1 MTRELT
7 INLGDILEE
16 KYPNGFHLPADIDVA
31 MLLEYGDDDW
41 SHCLNL
47 DAILETENKVA
58 LIWSV
63 DDALARRPDL
73 DEDQAWKVLITARD
87 DFQKDKCHLDFIE
100 STANGIYPVGG
111 LAQTLLIRRVVA
123 LLKSVEA
130 LPNSYLSLPDQVVDI
145 ASRLDELEQAI
156 AKAGGQP

>member
-16 KYPNGFHLPADIDVA
+16 KYPNGFHVPANIDVS

-41 SHCLNL
+41 SHSLNL
-47 DAILETENKVA
+47 DAVLEAENKVA

-63 DDALARRPDL
+63 DDVLARRPDL
-73 DEDQAWKVLITARD
+73 DEEQAWKVLVTARD
-87 DFQKDKCHLDFIE
+87 DFLKDKCHLDFIE
-100 STANGIYPVGG
+100 STANGLYPVGG
-111 LAQTLLIRRVVA
+111 LAQTLLVRRVEA
-123 LLKSVEA
+123 LLKSVAA
-130 LPNSYLSLPDQVVDI
+130 LPETNLSLPDQVAGI
-145 ASRLDELEQAI
+145 ASRLDELEQSI